1 LAALWEN
8 TMNPFIG
15 EIRTFCFNWAPEHCA
30 QCNGQLL
37 PIKQNQ
43 ALFAVLGIM
52 YGGDGRTTF
61 GLPDM
66 PPASENGPYYCI
78 TLQGAFPMRR

>member
-1 LAALWEN
+1 
-8 TMNPFIG
+8 MDPFVG
-15 EIRTFCFNWAPEHCA
+15 EIRTFCFNWAPKHWM
-30 QCNGQLL
+30 QCNGQLM
-37 PIKQNQ
+37 PINNNTMI
-43 ALFAVLGIM
+43 LFALLGTM

-78 TLQGAFPMRR
+78 AVHGQIPDRP